1 LTPLFSLG
9 ARRPALAVV
18 TTTIYNANMST
29 STPEDVVQAFFSA
42 FNRGDLEALM
52 SLYEAQPSMVVEPG
66 RIVEGQAAVRE
77 AFLGFLALKPTLTPE
92 KKKIIVANDLALSV
106 AKWSLKGIDP
116 DGLPLRIEGTTS
128 DVLRKQPDG
137 RWLFAIDNPW
147 GTDIL
152 G

>member
-1 LTPLFSLG
+1 
-9 ARRPALAVV
+9 
-18 TTTIYNANMST
+18 
-29 STPEDVVQAFFSA
+29 
-42 FNRGDLEALM
+42 M

-77 AFLGFLALKPTLTPE
+77 ALLGFLALKPTLTPE

-106 AKWSLKGIDP
+106 TKWSLKGIDP